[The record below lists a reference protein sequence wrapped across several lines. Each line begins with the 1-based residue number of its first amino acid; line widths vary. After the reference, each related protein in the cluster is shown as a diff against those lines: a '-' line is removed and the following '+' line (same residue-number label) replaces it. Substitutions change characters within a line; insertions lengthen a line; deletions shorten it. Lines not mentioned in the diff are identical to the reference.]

1 MLPAMIDLGR
11 EAVRAALAVA
21 SDDAYAHCVDGM
33 LSSVAGDLEHAG
45 TALREATR
53 LDPASAVAHAFAGF
67 NAAFFGKAEET
78 APAAKRALALRPN
91 DPARGVW
98 LFLAGAGELLIGRT
112 EQARPLLEASTM
124 ADAQLGTPKLWLAA
138 ANALEGN
145 ARGARSTLNEFEARY
160 PSYRIRDFQQQFV
173 QRSRHPNYRQQI
185 ERVLEPL
192 RSLGIPD

>member
-1 MLPAMIDLGR
+1 
-11 EAVRAALAVA
+11 
-21 SDDAYAHCVDGM
+21 
-33 LSSVAGDLEHAG
+33 
-45 TALREATR
+45 
-53 LDPASAVAHAFAGF
+53 
-67 NAAFFGKAEET
+67 
-78 APAAKRALALRPN
+78 
-91 DPARGVW
+91 
-98 LFLAGAGELLIGRT
+98 
-112 EQARPLLEASTM
+112 M